1 MICKRLTPNERPK
14 FPKRA
19 VITAGMPYGNKNLH
33 FGHVGGMFIHADIF
47 ARFLRDR
54 IGKDN
59 VIFLSGTDC
68 YGSAIV
74 ESYRKLQEVGYEG
87 SLEEYVSCNHEK
99 QKKTL
104 ENYGISLNFFGASAL
119 GEAGI
124 THKCISAKV
133 FRTLY
138 ENRYIRK
145 LSVPQ
150 FYDEEKKMFL
160 KLLSVSGVGAKMA
173 INVLSGMSI
182 KDLALAIASSDVK
195 TLSKIKGL
203 GKKTAE
209 RIIVELRESVL
220 PDKNDISAV
229 GSVAEAIQAFSAD
242 GDNAITALMTLGYTK
257 AVAASAVNKAVAGGA
272 DTLEKI
278 IADALRSL
286 A

>member
-1 MICKRLTPNERPK
+1 MIGYVSGK
-14 FPKRA
+14 
-19 VITAGMPYGNKNLH
+19 VISNDENTVLIEN
-33 FGHVGGMFIHADIF
+33 GGI
-47 ARFLRDR
+47 
-54 IGKDN
+54 
-59 VIFLSGTDC
+59 
-68 YGSAIV
+68 
-74 ESYRKLQEVGYEG
+74 GYEVNCSAAALSRMLRERG
-87 SLEEYVSCNHEK
+87 GGLYTYLQVKED
-99 QKKTL
+99 
-104 ENYGISLNFFGASAL
+104 GISLYGFDTA
-119 GEAGI
+119 
-124 THKCISAKV
+124 
-133 FRTLY
+133 
-138 ENRYIRK
+138 
-145 LSVPQ
+145 
-150 FYDEEKKMFL
+150 EEKKMFL

-229 GSVAEAIQAFSAD
+229 GSVAGVTQAFSVD

-257 AVAASAVNKAVAGGA
+257 AVAASAVNTAVAGGA

>member
-1 MICKRLTPNERPK
+1 MIGYVSGK
-14 FPKRA
+14 
-19 VITAGMPYGNKNLH
+19 VISNDENTVLIEN
-33 FGHVGGMFIHADIF
+33 GGI
-47 ARFLRDR
+47 
-54 IGKDN
+54 
-59 VIFLSGTDC
+59 
-68 YGSAIV
+68 
-74 ESYRKLQEVGYEG
+74 GYEVNCSAAALSRLLSERSG
-87 SLEEYVSCNHEK
+87 GVYTYLQVKED
-99 QKKTL
+99 
-104 ENYGISLNFFGASAL
+104 GISLFGFDTA
-119 GEAGI
+119 
-124 THKCISAKV
+124 
-133 FRTLY
+133 
-138 ENRYIRK
+138 
-145 LSVPQ
+145 
-150 FYDEEKKMFL
+150 EEKKMFL

>member
-1 MICKRLTPNERPK
+1 MIGYVSGK
-14 FPKRA
+14 
-19 VITAGMPYGNKNLH
+19 VISNDENTVLIEN
-33 FGHVGGMFIHADIF
+33 GGI
-47 ARFLRDR
+47 
-54 IGKDN
+54 
-59 VIFLSGTDC
+59 
-68 YGSAIV
+68 
-74 ESYRKLQEVGYEG
+74 GYEVNCSAAALSRLLSERSG
-87 SLEEYVSCNHEK
+87 GVYTYLQVKED
-99 QKKTL
+99 
-104 ENYGISLNFFGASAL
+104 GISLFGFDTA
-119 GEAGI
+119 
-124 THKCISAKV
+124 
-133 FRTLY
+133 
-138 ENRYIRK
+138 
-145 LSVPQ
+145 
-150 FYDEEKKMFL
+150 EEKKMFL

-229 GSVAEAIQAFSAD
+229 GSVAEAIQAFFAD

>member
-1 MICKRLTPNERPK
+1 MIGYVSGK
-14 FPKRA
+14 
-19 VITAGMPYGNKNLH
+19 VISNDENTVLIEN
-33 FGHVGGMFIHADIF
+33 GGI
-47 ARFLRDR
+47 
-54 IGKDN
+54 
-59 VIFLSGTDC
+59 
-68 YGSAIV
+68 
-74 ESYRKLQEVGYEG
+74 GYEVNCSAAALSRLLSERSG
-87 SLEEYVSCNHEK
+87 GVYTYLQVKED
-99 QKKTL
+99 
-104 ENYGISLNFFGASAL
+104 GISLFGFDTA
-119 GEAGI
+119 
-124 THKCISAKV
+124 
-133 FRTLY
+133 
-138 ENRYIRK
+138 
-145 LSVPQ
+145 
-150 FYDEEKKMFL
+150 EEKKMFL

-229 GSVAEAIQAFSAD
+229 GSVAGAAQAFSAD

-257 AVAASAVNKAVAGGA
+257 AVAASAVNTAVAGGA